1 MSSIQLTNVN
11 QFNTKNLVFS
21 KPDGGNIDKIK
32 FKRIRIATR
41 YPDGSVGDLII
52 ATPPNLHC
60 FGLQESKDLGSNA
73 VNGYSMPLC
82 LWSRNGPTE
91 DERKF
96 TDTFTAI
103 ADHCKKYLL
112 EHRDEIEKYDLD
124 ASDLKKFN
132 PLFWKM
138 EKGKVV
144 EGRGPMLYAK
154 AILNK
159 KLNKISTIFVN
170 EETNEEID
178 PFDLMNKVCSV
189 TAAVKIE
196 SIFIGNKISLQVK
209 LFEVVY
215 RMRELSVR
223 GLLRPNAQ
231 KLGAPTST
239 GSASSAS
246 TTTSASAPAYAFD
259 EADDYDEDA
268 DDDSIVVE
276 EDLVEQTTSLP
287 VQNVSVTMEE
297 EEEAEEEAEAEDV
310 EEEEEEAEEEEEEEV
325 EEEASAP
332 APAPAPAPVKA
343 VPAVVKAPPAPAPA
357 KVVEETVATPVEKK
371 KAVRTTKKK
380 AAVATA

>member
-1 MSSIQLTNVN
+1 MSSLQLTDINK
-11 QFNTKNLVFS
+11 FNTNNLVFS

-32 FKRIRIATR
+32 FKRIRVATR
-41 YPDGSVGDLII
+41 YPDGGVGDLII
-52 ATPPNLHC
+52 ATPPGLHC
-60 FGLQESKDLGSNA
+60 FGLQESRDLGSNA
-73 VNGYSMPLC
+73 INGYSLPLC
-82 LWSRNGPTE
+82 LWSRNGPTD
-91 DERKF
+91 DEKKF

-170 EETNEEID
+170 EETNEQID
-178 PFDLMNKVCSV
+178 PFEMMNKICSV
-189 TAAVKIE
+189 TAAIKIE

-215 RMRELSVR
+215 RMREMSMR

-231 KLGAPTST
+231 KLGASSSLL
-239 GSASSAS
+239 GNAGASSS
-246 TTTSASAPAYAFD
+246 SSSAPSYAFD
-259 EADDYDEDA
+259 AADDYDEDA
-268 DDDSIVVE
+268 EDEDSIVLE
-276 EDLVEQTTSLP
+276 EEVNTTTLP
-287 VQNVSVTMEE
+287 VQNVPVVVDDDEE
-297 EEEAEEEAEAEDV
+297 EEDEEEVV
-310 EEEEEEAEEEEEEEV
+310 EEEEEEAEENEAEEEV
-325 EEEASAP
+325 VVEVPPPKVVE
-332 APAPAPAPVKA
+332 VK
-343 VPAVVKAPPAPAPA
+343 PPKVVEVAPPAP
-357 KVVEETVATPVEKK
+357 VATPEVVKKKTVRTKTTK
-371 KAVRTTKKK
+371 KAVE
-380 AAVATA
+380 A

>member
-32 FKRIRIATR
+32 FKRIRVATR

-112 EHRDEIEKYDLD
+112 DHRDEIEKYDLD

-178 PFDLMNKVCSV
+178 PFELMNKVCSV

-231 KLGAPTST
+231 KLGSSSGTLTGTSSNT
-239 GSASSAS
+239 SA
-246 TTTSASAPAYAFD
+246 TASAPAFAFD

-287 VQNVSVTMEE
+287 VENVAV
-297 EEEAEEEAEAEDV
+297 AIN
-310 EEEEEEAEEEEEEEV
+310 EEEEAEEEEEVEEEEELDEEEEV
-325 EEEASAP
+325 EEEDEAGAEEEEEIVP
-332 APAPAPAPVKA
+332 PPAPVKA
-343 VPAVVKAPPAPAPA
+343 TPVVVKVAPPPAPV
-357 KVVEETVATPVEKK
+357 KVVEEMVTPPAETKK

-380 AAVATA
+380 AVATA

>member
-1 MSSIQLTNVN
+1 MSSLQLTDINK
-11 QFNTKNLVFS
+11 FNTNNLVFS

-32 FKRIRIATR
+32 FKRIRVATR
-41 YPDGSVGDLII
+41 YPDGGVGDLII
-52 ATPPNLHC
+52 ATPPGLHC
-60 FGLQESKDLGSNA
+60 FGLQESRDLGSNA
-73 VNGYSMPLC
+73 INGYSLPLC
-82 LWSRNGPTE
+82 LWSRNGPTD
-91 DERKF
+91 DEKKF

-170 EETNEEID
+170 EETNEQID
-178 PFDLMNKVCSV
+178 PFEMMNKICSV
-189 TAAVKIE
+189 TAAIKIE

-215 RMRELSVR
+215 RMREMSMR

-231 KLGAPTST
+231 KLGASSSLL
-239 GSASSAS
+239 GNAGASSS
-246 TTTSASAPAYAFD
+246 SSAPSYAFD
-259 EADDYDEDA
+259 AADDYDEDA
-268 DDDSIVVE
+268 EDEDSIVLE
-276 EDLVEQTTSLP
+276 EEVNTTTLP
-287 VQNVSVTMEE
+287 VQNVPVVVDDDEE
-297 EEEAEEEAEAEDV
+297 EEEDEEVV
-310 EEEEEEAEEEEEEEV
+310 EEEEEEAEEDEAEEEV
-325 EEEASAP
+325 VVEVPPPKVVE
-332 APAPAPAPVKA
+332 VK
-343 VPAVVKAPPAPAPA
+343 PPKVVEVAPPAP
-357 KVVEETVATPVEKK
+357 VATPEVVKKKTVRTKTTK
-371 KAVRTTKKK
+371 KAVE
-380 AAVATA
+380 A

>member
-11 QFNTKNLVFS
+11 QFNTNNLVFS

-41 YPDGSVGDLII
+41 YPDGAVGDLII

-60 FGLQESKDLGSNA
+60 FGLQESRDIGSNA
-73 VNGYSMPLC
+73 INGYSLPLC

-112 EHRDEIEKYDLD
+112 DHRDEIEKYDLD

-138 EKGKVV
+138 DKGKVV

-159 KLNKISTIFVN
+159 KTNKINTIFVN

-178 PFDLMNKVCSV
+178 PFEMMNKICSV

-215 RMRELSVR
+215 RLRELSMR

-231 KLGAPTST
+231 KLGNSSLTTAPSST
-239 GSASSAS
+239 KS
-246 TTTSASAPAYAFD
+246 TFAFD

-268 DDDSIVVE
+268 DADSIVVE
-276 EDLVEQTTSLP
+276 EEEEVTTTTTTTALP
-287 VQNVSVTMEE
+287 VQNVPVVMQDEDEE
-297 EEEAEEEAEAEDV
+297 VED
-310 EEEEEEAEEEEEEEV
+310 EEEEEV
-325 EEEASAP
+325 QDEEEDEEEEEIVVAAP
-332 APAPAPAPVKA
+332 PPPPPAPAPV
-343 VPAVVKAPPAPAPA
+343 APPPPPPVT
-357 KVVEETVATPVEKK
+357 KMVEEVSAPIKKKTVRK
-371 KAVRTTKKK
+371 KAVT
-380 AAVATA
+380 ATA

>member
-178 PFDLMNKVCSV
+178 PFELMNKVCSV

-231 KLGAPTST
+231 KLGSSSSTST
-239 GSASSAS
+239 GTSG
-246 TTTSASAPAYAFD
+246 TTTSSTAPAFAFD

-287 VQNVSVTMEE
+287 VQNVAVAVNEE
-297 EEEAEEEAEAEDV
+297 EEEAEEDEEIAEDELEV
-310 EEEEEEAEEEEEEEV
+310 EEEVEEEEEAEEEEDIV
-325 EEEASAP
+325 VPPP
-332 APAPAPAPVKA
+332 APVKATPVVVKAPPPAPAPVK
-343 VPAVVKAPPAPAPA
+343 VMEDVVAPVA
-357 KVVEETVATPVEKK
+357 ETKK

-380 AAVATA
+380 AVA

>member
-32 FKRIRIATR
+32 FKRIRVATR

-82 LWSRNGPTE
+82 LWSRNGPSE

-178 PFDLMNKVCSV
+178 PFELMNKVCSV

-231 KLGAPTST
+231 KLG
-239 GSASSAS
+239 SSS
-246 TTTSASAPAYAFD
+246 STSAGTSGTTMSSTAPAFAFD

-287 VQNVSVTMEE
+287 VQNVAVAVNEE
-297 EEEAEEEAEAEDV
+297 EEEAEEDEEIAEDELEEEEEV
-310 EEEEEEAEEEEEEEV
+310 EEEEEAEEEEDIV
-325 EEEASAP
+325 VP
-332 APAPAPAPVKA
+332 PPAPVKA
-343 VPAVVKAPPAPAPA
+343 TPVVVKAPPPPPPAPV
-357 KVVEETVATPVEKK
+357 KVVEDVVAPVAETKK

-380 AAVATA
+380 AVA

>member
-32 FKRIRIATR
+32 FKRIRVATR
-41 YPDGSVGDLII
+41 YTDGSVGDLII

-112 EHRDEIEKYDLD
+112 DHRDEIEKYDLD

-178 PFDLMNKVCSV
+178 PFELMNKVCSV

-231 KLGAPTST
+231 KLGSSSGTST
-239 GSASSAS
+239 GTSSNTSA
-246 TTTSASAPAYAFD
+246 TASAPAFAFD

-287 VQNVSVTMEE
+287 VQNVAVAVNEE
-297 EEEAEEEAEAEDV
+297 EEEEEEIAEEEEV
-310 EEEEEEAEEEEEEEV
+310 EEEEEEVDEEEEEV
-325 EEEASAP
+325 EEEEEEIVP
-332 APAPAPAPVKA
+332 PPAPVKA
-343 VPAVVKAPPAPAPA
+343 VPVVVKVAPPPPPV
-357 KVVEETVATPVEKK
+357 KVVEEVVTPPAETKK

-380 AAVATA
+380 AVATA

>member
-11 QFNTKNLVFS
+11 QFSTNNVVFS

-41 YPDGSVGDLII
+41 YADGTVGDLII

-154 AILNK
+154 ALLNK

-178 PFDLMNKVCSV
+178 PFELMNKVCSV

-231 KLGAPTST
+231 KLGSSSGTST
-239 GSASSAS
+239 GTLTNTTTT
-246 TTTSASAPAYAFD
+246 TTTSAPTFAFD

-276 EDLVEQTTSLP
+276 EEDDLVEQTTSLP
-287 VQNVSVTMEE
+287 VQNVAVTMNEE
-297 EEEAEEEAEAEDV
+297 V
-310 EEEEEEAEEEEEEEV
+310 EEEEEEV
-325 EEEASAP
+325 EEEEEEEEMEEEEEEIVVAP
-332 APAPAPAPVKA
+332 PAPVKA
-343 VPAVVKAPPAPAPA
+343 PPPVIKAPPPAPV
-357 KVVEETVATPVEKK
+357 KVVEDVVAPSETKK
-371 KAVRTTKKK
+371 KTVRTTKKK
-380 AAVATA
+380 VVVAV